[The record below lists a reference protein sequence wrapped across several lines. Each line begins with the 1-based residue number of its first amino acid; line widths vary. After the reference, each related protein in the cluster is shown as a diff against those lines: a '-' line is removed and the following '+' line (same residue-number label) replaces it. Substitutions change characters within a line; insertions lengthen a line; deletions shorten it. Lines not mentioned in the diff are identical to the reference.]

1 MTKSRKTSLKALLPP
16 AHPHQMTIAFE
27 SIRLRGMSAPE
38 RQRALMH
45 LANLLMLAAGVAT
58 KECNDER

>member
-1 MTKSRKTSLKALLPP
+1 MPKVQKVTLKARLPSAQP
-16 AHPHQMTIAFE
+16 RQISIAFE

-38 RQRALMH
+38 RTRVLMH

-58 KECNDER
+58 KEYDDER